1 MGFGKDGKGVII
13 AEAPTE
19 PLLTLAANTG
29 LIISSNEVGTALLE
43 RFRVIKAEITA
54 EIQNATFAG
63 GDGPLELY
71 MIDGDLT
78 LAEFEEAI
86 ETVGPVGPNDTV
98 RAEQAE
104 RFYKSFGLLNFV
116 PENTA
121 KGAMLNGGLVVE
133 RTIRWTFARSKGWQW
148 VIYNHGTA
156 LTTGALIKLQC
167 KHFGVWVT

>member
-1 MGFGKDGKGVII
+1 MGFGKDGMGVIL

-29 LIISSNEVGTALLE
+29 LILSGNEIGTALLE
-43 RFRVIKAEITA
+43 RFRIIKSEITGSV
-54 EIQNATFAG
+54 QDATGAV
-63 GDGPLELY
+63 GDGPLELF

-98 RAEQAE
+98 RAEQAS
-104 RFYKSFGLLNFV
+104 RWYKSFGLLSFTTEQNH
-116 PENTA
+116 A
-121 KGAMLNGGLVVE
+121 GYMLALGAVVE
-133 RTIRWTFARSKGWQW
+133 RTIRWTFARAKGWQW

-156 LTTGALIKLQC
+156 LTTGSTVKLQC